1 MGRGKGTVPHLK
13 GLSVQG
19 GRDMGLS
26 QEKLKKVQGEES
38 LLIGE
43 GGVVRGGV
51 VCRDLPRGLS
61 LDL

>member
-1 MGRGKGTVPHLK
+1 
-13 GLSVQG
+13 
-19 GRDMGLS
+19 MGLS